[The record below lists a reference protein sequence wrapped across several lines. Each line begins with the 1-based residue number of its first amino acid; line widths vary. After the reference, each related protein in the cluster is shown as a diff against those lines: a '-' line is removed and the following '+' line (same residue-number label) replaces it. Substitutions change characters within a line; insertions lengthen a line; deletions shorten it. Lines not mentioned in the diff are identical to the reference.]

1 MAKEQT
7 CQRWLTLQF
16 GFNLMNDQDLNI
28 LGEPL
33 EVCGVD
39 PMTGFTRTG
48 YCETGPQDRG
58 RHTVCAIVTEE
69 FLEYTKSKGND
80 LSTPVPDFGF
90 PGLKPGDSWCLCASR
105 WAEAYE
111 AGKAP
116 LVKLE
121 ATEASTL
128 EIVDKEKLLEKKW
141 AH

>member
-1 MAKEQT
+1 
-7 CQRWLTLQF
+7 
-16 GFNLMNDQDLNI
+16 MNDQDLNI

-48 YCETGPQDRG
+48 YCETGPQDRV

-128 EIVDKEKLLEKKW
+128 EIVDKEKLLEKNW